1 VERWKLQQI
10 PKDASLQEIVQGFSG
25 FNHPEY
31 GHIAVWDVR
40 RVESMASAFEDGN
53 VGLCDMAFWDTRR
66 VVDMACMFKGAKHFN
81 GNISNWD
88 TRNVTNMS
96 RMFEGAEAFNGDISE
111 WNVRAVR
118 TYDSV
123 FDGAIA
129 MKENHKPEKF
139 RETKSEFGRESRAYV

>member
-1 VERWKLQQI
+1 MKRWKLQQI
-10 PKDASLQEIVQGFSG
+10 PKDASLREIVQGLSG
-25 FNHPEY
+25 SNHPKY

-40 RVESMASAFEDGN
+40 RVESMAKAFEDSN
-53 VGLCDMAFWDTRR
+53 VGLFDMAFWDTRR
-66 VVDMACMFKGAKHFN
+66 VVDMACMFKDAKVFN
-81 GNISNWD
+81 GNIGNWD